1 VLQSATMKAAVGFRL
16 HSGWT
21 ALSILA
27 APLNFPVVVDRW
39 RVDLA
44 DPAIDSSKQPYHAAE
59 RLRPEEAQEMIA
71 RCAASTTLLANEG
84 VKRAIEESR
93 RRGYTVV
100 GCGVLLA
107 SGKPLPALPLILA
120 SHALIHAAEGEF
132 FRSAVLQACS
142 DNRLPVAGVKEKE
155 LLIRCWDELDIP
167 RKDLED
173 HLAHMGRS
181 IGSPWRQDEK
191 FATLAAWLALAAALR
206 PDVQRAAPKTTRL
219 PLR

>member
-1 VLQSATMKAAVGFRL
+1 
-16 HSGWT
+16 
-21 ALSILA
+21 
-27 APLNFPVVVDRW
+27 
-39 RVDLA
+39 
-44 DPAIDSSKQPYHAAE
+44 
-59 RLRPEEAQEMIA
+59 
-71 RCAASTTLLANEG
+71 
-84 VKRAIEESR
+84 
-93 RRGYTVV
+93 
-100 GCGVLLA
+100 
-107 SGKPLPALPLILA
+107 LILA